1 MIDALVLRLSNSV
14 TLTGEEKKVL
24 NKTITKVVDL
34 GKQAN
39 IKREDEKPDFVH
51 LLIEGWACRYKTL
64 ENGKEHIVGFLLPG
78 DLSTLHATI
87 LERMDHSI
95 RTLTPAKLAIIPQ
108 EKINHIYLHYP
119 NLTRALFWS
128 TLVDESTLRE
138 WLVNQG
144 SRPAMVRLA
153 HLFCELLVR
162 SRAAGL
168 TNDFTF
174 PMPLTQE
181 ELGNT
186 TGLTKVHVNRSIRQ
200 LRMQE
205 MIEINSRSV
214 TILDWERLKVF
225 GEFDTTYLH
234 MPRVAAALSNQTMR
248 QLPSSR

>member
-1 MIDALVLRLSNSV
+1 MIDALVSKLNHCT
-14 TLTGEEKKVL
+14 TLTNEDVNVLQKSIVKVIDL
-24 NKTITKVVDL
+24 N
-34 GKQAN
+34 KQAN
-39 IKREDEKPDFVH
+39 IERETVKSQFVH
-51 LLIEGWACRYKTL
+51 LQVEGWACRYKTL
-64 ENGKEHIVGFLLPG
+64 ENGSEHIVGFLLPG
-78 DLSTLHATI
+78 DMSDVHATI
-87 LERMDHSI
+87 LDQMDHSI
-95 RTLTPAKLAIIPQ
+95 RALTPTKVALIPQ
-108 EKINHIYLHYP
+108 ERIFHIYRHCP

-144 SRPAMVRLA
+144 SRPAVVRLA
-153 HLFCELLVR
+153 HLYCEMLMR

-168 TNDFTF
+168 TKDYSF

-205 MIEINSRSV
+205 MIEINHKSV
-214 TILDWERLKVF
+214 TILDWERLKTF

-234 MPRVAAALSNQTMR
+234 MPSVAEELSTQTMGR
-248 QLPSSR
+248 LPSA

>member
-1 MIDALVLRLSNSV
+1 MIDALTLKLSNSV
-14 TLTGEEKKVL
+14 SLTGDEKNVL
-24 NKTITKVVDL
+24 QKSITKVVDL
-34 GKQAN
+34 GKQDN
-39 IKREDEKPDFVH
+39 IKREDEKPDFIH
-51 LLIEGWACRYKTL
+51 LLLEGWACRYKTL

-95 RTLTPAKLAIIPQ
+95 RTLTPVKLALIPQ
-108 EKINHIYLHYP
+108 ERINYLYLHYP
-119 NLTRALFWS
+119 NIARALFWS
-128 TLVDESTLRE
+128 TLVDEATLRE

-144 SRPAMVRLA
+144 SRPAVIRLA
-153 HLFCELLVR
+153 HLFCEMLVR

-168 TNDFTF
+168 TENHSF

-205 MIEINSRSV
+205 MIELNHRTL
-214 TILDWERLKVF
+214 TILDWERLQEF
-225 GEFDTTYLH
+225 GEFDATYLH
-234 MPRVAAALSNQTMR
+234 MPRIEAQLAPQLSR
-248 QLPSSR
+248 KIS